1 MCWVVEQ
8 WYHYILHINVIS
20 VVNNQ
25 HYLYIH
31 SVVTIVSNYMICDW
45 LNNSHIQFIDN
56 IVCIDCLG
64 NISASKDDGQL
75 IITIA
80 VPAAVLLILVIL
92 VVALSIYIIIE
103 KM

>member
-1 MCWVVEQ
+1 
-8 WYHYILHINVIS
+8 
-20 VVNNQ
+20 
-25 HYLYIH
+25 
-31 SVVTIVSNYMICDW
+31 MICDW

-75 IITIA
+75 STNMIITIA

-92 VVALSIYIIIE
+92 VVALSIYIIRYKQNDLE
-103 KM
+103 VGNDYNSKKR

>member
-1 MCWVVEQ
+1 
-8 WYHYILHINVIS
+8 
-20 VVNNQ
+20 
-25 HYLYIH
+25 
-31 SVVTIVSNYMICDW
+31 MICDW

-75 IITIA
+75 NTNMIITIA

-92 VVALSIYIIIE
+92 VVALCIYILRRCRRYKQNDLE
-103 KM
+103 VGNDYNSKKR